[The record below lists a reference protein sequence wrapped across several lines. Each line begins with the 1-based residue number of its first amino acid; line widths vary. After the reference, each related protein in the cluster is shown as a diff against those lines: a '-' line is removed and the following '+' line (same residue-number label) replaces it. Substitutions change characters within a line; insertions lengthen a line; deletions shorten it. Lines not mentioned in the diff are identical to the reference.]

1 MSKTKKSKDQKQYS
15 GFTPDKIEELLVQY
29 RRHPVLG
36 KWRQERKLNI
46 PYYLAKI
53 LWTSTN
59 KGSFEFTTPVPK
71 GATQA
76 FKKGQMTHCRNFES
90 LPNLIKEKLGINS
103 KREFAEAGLE
113 VYVAY
118 TGKTKLKLK
127 I

>member
-1 MSKTKKSKDQKQYS
+1 M
-15 GFTPDKIEELLVQY
+15 
-29 RRHPVLG
+29 G

-71 GATQA
+71 GVTQA

-113 VYVAY
+113 LDVALL
-118 TGKTKLKLK
+118 KPSFIALLKLEPK
-127 I
+127 QCSEYSDEINNYNKY